1 MSYPHEIAETKVAQV
16 MEFSGKTNIHFN
28 ALWKKNNLLNC
39 KITRRLIFAKKG
51 YLDDCCFEA
60 CALGFSETHFFDIL
74 SIKKL
79 TICNPE
85 KSVINKAIKN
95 NHFTFVDL
103 KDLR

>member
-1 MSYPHEIAETKVAQV
+1 M
-16 MEFSGKTNIHFN
+16 
-28 ALWKKNNLLNC
+28 LNS
-39 KITRRLIFAKKG
+39 KITKRLIFAKKKG

-60 CALGFSETHFFDIL
+60 CALGFSETHFFDML

-103 KDLR
+103 MGFKIKKTKSFDKTFVNITKSRK